1 MLIKKSIILFNMER
15 INEGMEILE
24 NLMTEHQNEPTIL
37 IPYCRMLDYKN

>member
-15 INEGMEILE
+15 INEGMEILQ
-24 NLMTEHQNEPTIL
+24 NLMTEHLNEPTIL